1 MQDQSPPREGSSSES
16 RLTPSPPI
24 ATLLPGAA
32 LLFLGL
38 WLVTDGGPLPL
49 GWGLFVTGLTM
60 VLVGTVAQGVAWG
73 LALSD
78 RRGR

>member
-1 MQDQSPPREGSSSES
+1 
-16 RLTPSPPI
+16 LPPI
-24 ATLLPGAA
+24 ATFLPGAA

-49 GWGLFVTGLTM
+49 GWGLFATGLTM

-78 RRGR
+78 LRRR